1 MAVKSLL
8 KAECENYLATISKA
22 LNETDVEVEIEI
34 MAPSVSDQLETNW
47 IKLNG
52 LSYDLR
58 EDVLSV
64 FCEGIDHL
72 IRKPQEILVQE
83 DEKGVQRIEII
94 GSSGYTH
101 LIKFRE
107 PVKPV

>member
-1 MAVKSLL
+1 MATKSLL
-8 KAECENYLATISKA
+8 KSECENYLATISKA
-22 LNETDVEVEIEI
+22 LKETDVEVEIEI
-34 MAPSVSDQLETNW
+34 MSLSLGDQHETNW
-47 IKLNG
+47 IKLHG
-52 LSYDLR
+52 LSYDSR
-58 EDVLSV
+58 EDILSV

-72 IRKPQEILVQE
+72 IRKPQEINVQE
-83 DEKGVQRIEII
+83 DEKGVQNIAAI